1 MQLWTSEDYSC
12 WTDSFGASVW
22 ANEVN
27 SQYVG
32 GNITLVSAWHLV
44 SAFYATVSFWN
55 EGLLSATQP
64 WSGHYVASP
73 TIWATAHTTQFTYQ
87 LKRRTI
93 SLCTTYTQ
101 TNDGTL

>member
-1 MQLWTSEDYSC
+1 MQAHRQYGVQLWTSEDYSC

-27 SQYVG
+27 SQYIG

-44 SAFYATVSFWN
+44 SAFYPTVSFWN

-87 LKRRTI
+87 LKKRAVI
-93 SLCTTYTQ
+93 SE
-101 TNDGTL
+101 